1 MTASRPRAV
10 FFDAG
15 NTLIFPRVDQL
26 AQELTAQGYPATA
39 EDFYAAERAGKQK
52 LASWLLPQIESGKI
66 PRLVDLTYWLEYL
79 RALAERIGVP
89 AGARDQVMRGVGERF
104 ADIEIWSR
112 VLPDTPPFLDSQV
125 VGVEKPRPEIFHM
138 ALERAGVEARE
149 AVFVGDS
156 YATDIAGARTAGLR
170 GVLFDDVGVYDH
182 SGDQLDC
189 PRITALPQ
197 LAGVLEGLSRSG

>member
-10 FFDAG
+10 YFDAG

-89 AGARDQVMRGVGERF
+89 AGARDQVMRRVGERF
-104 ADIEIWSR
+104 ADIELCSPA
-112 VLPDTPPFLDSQV
+112 LPATPPFLDPLPGEGQL
-125 VGVEKPRPEIFHM
+125 P
-138 ALERAGVEARE
+138 
-149 AVFVGDS
+149 AVIS
-156 YATDIAGARTAGLR
+156 T
-170 GVLFDDVGVYDH
+170 
-182 SGDQLDC
+182 
-189 PRITALPQ
+189 
-197 LAGVLEGLSRSG
+197 